1 MPGLSQQKRFA
12 LEWIDERARRFSD
25 WHLKIWEYA
34 EPAWREYKSAKAY
47 CDLLRAEGFEVEEG
61 SGGMPTAFAA
71 SWGKGGPVLGSYA
84 EYDAVPGNSQQ
95 VVPYQAPR
103 AGLHPWAAGH
113 TDPHSALGTTALAGV
128 LAAKAAMEKFGL
140 KGTLKFF
147 GEPAEKVCG
156 SKPVHA
162 AKGYFDGAD
171 AFISYHPH
179 FTNTAVW
186 DTQCGSYWSAV
197 FTFETLAPETW
208 IDKSLVPTR
217 HNSHTA
223 ARCPGAIDALCLM
236 YTMTKYTKEAM
247 FPHTGT
253 WTLNEFVM
261 VAGDATS
268 DNLPPRFSQIQYS
281 WRSPMLGIQQQ
292 IYNVLANNAR
302 HAAGTTGCR
311 VSVRWV
317 TKTRVGLTNHA
328 MADVTFENMKLAGA
342 PKFSEQAREFGRKIQ
357 ANLGLEPMENPFIED
372 AERLMP
378 PQEYEAYLRRA
389 LPEWQQHYTSD
400 DYVDYTW
407 HAPTV
412 RLLTMRPRLR
422 PPNAGYEYPAW
433 VHNAL
438 GGLPAAIDPGIF
450 LGAKT
455 IAATLIDLLTSPEI
469 LERARSEFRERTGG
483 GIGGSKWVAPFPGTR
498 RLALAGIYRDRA
510 RAGVVDTDTR
520 RRLGHGRGALAR
532 AAARPCGS
540 SRLSDVRRAWRAGRS
555 R

>member
-1 MPGLSQQKRFA
+1 
-12 LEWIDERARRFSD
+12 
-25 WHLKIWEYA
+25 
-34 EPAWREYKSAKAY
+34 
-47 CDLLRAEGFEVEEG
+47 
-61 SGGMPTAFAA
+61 
-71 SWGKGGPVLGSYA
+71 
-84 EYDAVPGNSQQ
+84 
-95 VVPYQAPR
+95 
-103 AGLHPWAAGH
+103 
-113 TDPHSALGTTALAGV
+113 
-128 LAAKAAMEKFGL
+128 
-140 KGTLKFF
+140 
-147 GEPAEKVCG
+147 
-156 SKPVHA
+156 
-162 AKGYFDGAD
+162 
-171 AFISYHPH
+171 
-179 FTNTAVW
+179 
-186 DTQCGSYWSAV
+186 
-197 FTFETLAPETW
+197 
-208 IDKSLVPTR
+208 
-217 HNSHTA
+217 
-223 ARCPGAIDALCLM
+223 M

-281 WRSPMLGIQQQ
+281 WRSPMLGVQQQ

-342 PKFSEQAREFGRKIQ
+342 PKFSDEAREFGRKIQ
-357 ANLGLEPMENPFIED
+357 ANLGLEPQENPFLED

-389 LPEWQQHYTSD
+389 LPEWQHHYTSD

-422 PPNAGYEYPAW
+422 PPNVGYEYPAW

-438 GGLPAAIDPGIF
+438 GGLPAAINPGIF

-469 LERARSEFRERTGG
+469 LERAQSEFKERTGG
-483 GIGGSKWVAPFPGTR
+483 GIGGAEWVAPLLPRDFQAPVDLRWPEYIETVRGEEWWIPTP
-498 RLALAGIYRDRA
+498 ASGAGM
-510 RAGVVDTDTR
+510 GEV
-520 RRLGHGRGALAR
+520 L
-532 AAARPCGS
+532 
-540 SRLSDVRRAWRAGRS
+540 
-555 R
+555 

>member
-1 MPGLSQQKRFA
+1 MPDLSQQKRFA

-25 WHLKIWEYA
+25 WHVKIWQYA

-71 SWGKGGPVLGSYA
+71 SWGKGSPVLGSYA

-95 VVPYQAPR
+95 VVPHQAPR
-103 AGLHPWAAGH
+103 PGLHPWAAGH

-128 LAAKAAMEKFGL
+128 LGAKAAMEKFGL

-179 FTNTAVW
+179 FTNTAIW

-197 FTFETLAPETW
+197 FTFEALEPETW

-217 HNSHTA
+217 HTSHTA

-261 VAGDATS
+261 AAGDATS

-311 VSVRWV
+311 ASVRWV

-328 MADVTFENMKLAGA
+328 MADVSFENMKLVGA
-342 PKFSEQAREFGRKIQ
+342 PKFSEDAREFGRKIQ
-357 ANLGLEPMENPFIED
+357 ANLGLQPMENPFLED
-372 AERLMP
+372 SERLMP
-378 PQEYEAYLRRA
+378 PQEYETYLRRA

-438 GGLPAAIDPGIF
+438 GGLPAAINPGIF

-455 IAATLIDLLTSPEI
+455 IAATLIDFLTSPEV
-469 LERARSEFRERTGG
+469 LERAQSEFRDRTGG
-483 GIGGSKWVAPFPGTR
+483 GVGGSQWVAPLLPRDFQAPVDLRWPEYIETVRGSEWWIPTPKDGSG
-498 RLALAGIYRDRA
+498 AGE
-510 RAGVVDTDTR
+510 V
-520 RRLGHGRGALAR
+520 L
-532 AAARPCGS
+532 
-540 SRLSDVRRAWRAGRS
+540 
-555 R
+555 